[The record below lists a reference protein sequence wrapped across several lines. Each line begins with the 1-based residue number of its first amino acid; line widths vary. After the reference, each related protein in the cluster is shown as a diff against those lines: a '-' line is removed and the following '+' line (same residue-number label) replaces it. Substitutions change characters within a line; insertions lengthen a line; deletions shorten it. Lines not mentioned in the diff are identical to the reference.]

1 MTKAIRRVI
10 KTTLLA
16 SCWLISAAH
25 ASPQLF
31 EPSTVF
37 DLEAIANPQIS
48 PDGTKV
54 LYERRGFD
62 IMTDRA
68 TKTLW
73 LYDLTAEVHE
83 PVLAGD
89 LSFGSMAWSS
99 QSDYVAVAV
108 RGESRSMI
116 NVVLSLIH
124 I

>member
-1 MTKAIRRVI
+1 MTIAIRRLI
-10 KTTLLA
+10 KATLLT
-16 SCWLISAAH
+16 SCWLISA
-25 ASPQLF
+25 LF

-68 TKTLW
+68 TKALW

-83 PVLAGD
+83 PVL
-89 LSFGSMAWSS
+89 L
-99 QSDYVAVAV
+99 AVHPRWHGRRCS
-108 RGESRSMI
+108 RG
-116 NVVLSLIH
+116 VPLDD
-124 I
+124 

>member
-1 MTKAIRRVI
+1 MTIVIRRVI
-10 KTTLLA
+10 KITLLA
-16 SCWLISAAH
+16 SCWLIRAAL

-68 TKTLW
+68 TKALW

-83 PVLAGD
+83 PVLGGGA
-89 LSFGSMAWSS
+89 SFGSVAW
-99 QSDYVAVAV
+99 
-108 RGESRSMI
+108 
-116 NVVLSLIH
+116 
-124 I
+124 